1 LALCI
6 KRESKGNKFLSQKG
20 LSENKSV
27 FTKHWFS
34 EIRLFCNGTEFRR
47 KSYMNLHTGV
57 LFVTS
62 ILSFILEINKL
73 LLKLYRNPGLI
84 NRNMKTVEIFKTDV
98 RDEKNA
104 CEIIKFLLVQYN
116 TVYKINFDLEDED
129 NILRVEANRT
139 EIKIRDIIQTVVG
152 LGYRCERI
160 K

>member
-1 LALCI
+1 
-6 KRESKGNKFLSQKG
+6 
-20 LSENKSV
+20 
-27 FTKHWFS
+27 
-34 EIRLFCNGTEFRR
+34 
-47 KSYMNLHTGV
+47 MNLHTGA

-62 ILSFILEINKL
+62 ILSFTLEINKL
-73 LLKLYRNPGLI
+73 LLKLFRNPGLI

-98 RDEKNA
+98 RDEKHA

-160 K
+160 E